1 MLLEPQ
7 TIQDKLIVNKDT
19 KKCFV
24 FDLDGTIIFQGKK
37 LSIANEEILKK
48 IIDHGH
54 EVIFATGRSGFD
66 TDFVL
71 PKWCNGLARTLFN
84 GGLSISRDGEIVRD
98 VHLPISKIIEISD
111 ICFRNYYPFTIDSL
125 SHYHNAPL
133 DHEIFKKTT
142 EYQMTRSYEGD
153 LDRLLLNKVY
163 KILILDM
170 SAYNEFG
177 LYAKDNNLVIK
188 HHSYDAC
195 FDLVP
200 ECCSKYAGIKS
211 LVSDYKNE
219 DVFVFG
225 NDFNDYE
232 MLSAF
237 NNSILFGDIKELQS
251 ICKVNILYDEHL
263 CNIFR
268 QIIEIILAV

>member
-7 TIQDKLIVNKDT
+7 TIQDKLIINKDS

-37 LSIANEEILKK
+37 LSLVNEAILKK

-71 PKWCNGLARTLFN
+71 PKWCNSLARTLFN

-98 VHLPISKIIEISD
+98 IYLPIPNIIEIND
-111 ICFRNYYPFTIDSL
+111 ICLRYRYPFTVDGL
-125 SHYHNAPL
+125 SHYHNAPI
-133 DHEIFKKTT
+133 DHKIFKKTT
-142 EYQMTRSYEGD
+142 EYQMARSYESS
-153 LDRLLLNKVY
+153 LDRLLLSKVY

-170 SAYNEFG
+170 SAYNEFS
-177 LYAKDNNLVIK
+177 LYAKDNRLVIK

-211 LVSDYKNE
+211 LVNSYKNE

-232 MLSAF
+232 MLLAF
-237 NNSILFGDIKELQS
+237 NNSILFGDIKELQL
-251 ICKVNILYDEHL
+251 ICKINIPYNEHL
-263 CNIFR
+263 CNNFK